1 MANQK
6 YIPYIPSMSI
16 QFKRMQYIYCESE
29 TSSMV
34 VTRADFMRLLEQQ
47 PCPMAQIYID
57 RDGGYVYLIP
67 YRPERADAVTQMYL
81 DMDAAR
87 QKRKREQE
95 AIRAGKRQ
103 ATAPSPRSRQE

>member
-6 YIPYIPSMSI
+6 HIPYIPSMSI

-47 PCPMAQIYID
+47 PCPMAQIYICLL
-57 RDGGYVYLIP
+57 Y
-67 YRPERADAVTQMYL
+67 TS
-81 DMDAAR
+81 
-87 QKRKREQE
+87 
-95 AIRAGKRQ
+95 
-103 ATAPSPRSRQE
+103 PSPRD